1 LGQTRFN
8 RLQQRTSIA
17 ILRPLPIP
25 YRRCEATIA
34 LPWHASTRLR
44 LFLGHDVSSQVYI
57 AGCFEPN
64 EIVFLDRILK
74 PGMTLVDAGA
84 NDGLYTVFAASR
96 LGSEGTARAFEPSN
110 RELVRLKH
118 NVR

>member
-1 LGQTRFN
+1 M
-8 RLQQRTSIA
+8 
-17 ILRPLPIP
+17 
-25 YRRCEATIA
+25 
-34 LPWHASTRLR
+34 
-44 LFLGHDVSSQVYI
+44 FLGHDVSSQVYI

-96 LGSEGTARAFEPSN
+96 VGPKETVWAFEPSN
-110 RELVRLKH
+110 RELARLKH